1 MTGDDGY
8 QKQVAEIAAALDP
21 DNLSSEET
29 DANDAGETNAE
40 NGRDLEAELEA
51 IAKLDEGDIS
61 AFVARANADPGF
73 PFEPEA
79 IRALKRLAK
88 GSAADFE
95 RLRARLKADKRV
107 RLPALEAVM
116 NAEAGA
122 GAGDGMAGRPV
133 KYDEIEP
140 WPEAVN
146 GAELLTELSGAIGFY
161 VVMDA
166 HQRDATALWAVFAH
180 AHDLRDHAPPLVVTS
195 PLKRCGKTRLQ
206 ETLVRL
212 VPRPQPTSGIT
223 AALFP
228 RLVEKHRP
236 TLFIDEFDAMA
247 RGDKEMAESLRGQ
260 LNSSF
265 NRRSAVVLKLVSG
278 PGNGWEERE
287 FSTWA
292 PTCVAG
298 IGTVPD
304 TVEDRSVIIR
314 LARKLRDETVRRL
327 RGKDGADLAILVR
340 KIARFVDDNEHALR
354 HVEPKAPDALNDR
367 QADAWDPLFAIAAV
381 AGRDWP
387 ERATRTALALCRV
400 EEAESAERDV
410 KLMLLSDIRDIFA
423 RLSPEDGP
431 VNKAERTGRPD
442 DGPRLLTKR
451 LLDELHSLEE
461 RPWNAWGRL
470 KKPMTDTD
478 LASLLRPY
486 RIRSDTVRGE
496 DAIGNPERGKGYYL
510 RSFKDAFSRYL
521 PLSRLSGRDTVTNSE
536 NARENEVFED
546 VTKLD
551 LSPLANPADANK
563 SGVWHDV
570 TAQKAGNRGA
580 ARYDGLDDTAPALRD
595 GLL

>member
-1 MTGDDGY
+1 MTGRDVY
-8 QKQVAEIAAALDP
+8 QRQVAEIAAALDL
-21 DNLSSEET
+21 DNLSPEET
-29 DANDAGETNAE
+29 DAHDTGETSAE
-40 NGRDLEAELEA
+40 NGRDLDVELEA

-79 IRALKRLAK
+79 IRALKRLTK
-88 GSAADFE
+88 GSVADFE

-116 NAEAGA
+116 NAETG
-122 GAGDGMAGRPV
+122 GGVGDSMAGRPV
-133 KYDEIEP
+133 KYDKIEP

-146 GAELLTELSGAIGFY
+146 GAELLTELSDAIGAY

-166 HQRDATALWAVFAH
+166 HQRDAVALWVAFAH
-180 AHDLRDHAPPLVVTS
+180 AHDLRDHAPLLVVVS
-195 PLKRCGKTRLQ
+195 PLKRCGKSKLQ
-206 ETLVRL
+206 ETLARL

-265 NRRSAVVLKLVSG
+265 NRRSAIVLKLVSG

-314 LARKLRDETVRRL
+314 LTRKLRDETVRRL
-327 RGKDGADLAILVR
+327 RGKDGGDLALLAR
-340 KIARFVDDNEHALR
+340 KIARFVNDNEDALR

-367 QADAWDPLFAIAAV
+367 QADGWDPLFAMANV
-381 AGRDWP
+381 AGGDWP
-387 ERATRTALALCRV
+387 ERATTTALALCRV
-400 EEAESAERDV
+400 EEAEAAERDI
-410 KLMLLSDIRDIFA
+410 KIMLLSDVRDVFA
-423 RLSPEDGP
+423 RLFPEEGP
-431 VNKAERTGRPD
+431 THKAERTGRPD

-451 LLDELHSLEE
+451 LLDELHGLEE
-461 RPWNAWGRL
+461 RPWNAWGKL

-486 RIRSDTVRGE
+486 RIRSSTVRGE

-510 RSFKDAFSRYL
+510 RSFRDAFSRYL
-521 PLSRLSGRDTVTNSE
+521 PLSGSSHRDNVTTVE
-536 NARENEVFED
+536 NAGEIEVFED
-546 VTKLD
+546 VT
-551 LSPLANPADANK
+551 SSICHRSENPGIANK
-563 SGVWHDV
+563 LGACHDV
-570 TAQKAGNRGA
+570 TAQKEGNRSGQRYYGA
-580 ARYDGLDDTAPALRD
+580 RDIVRD